1 VRQLY
6 DIAHSAL
13 VASTLFRLKDTR
25 MAETKMPASIP
36 ADTAARIARQAQ
48 KVAPPRAAPTPPSS
62 PAESVFRRLVLYI
75 REFEAQL
82 DLDKEVGGR
91 MVSFGSVVQFHIVD
105 MGYWGPDII
114 TFDGIDEHGNRMKLI
129 QNISQLNVL
138 LVEMPKRE
146 SDAEPRRIGF
156 ELGTRRDDADTKL
169 APVAD
174 GEQKNSSPKEGL
186 AAGSKPA
193 GGG

>member
-1 VRQLY
+1 
-6 DIAHSAL
+6 
-13 VASTLFRLKDTR
+13 

-36 ADTAARIARQAQ
+36 PDTAARIARQAE
-48 KVAPPRAAPTPPSS
+48 KIAAPRAAPTPPSS
-62 PAESVFRRLVLYI
+62 AAESVFRRLVLYI

-82 DLDKEVGGR
+82 DADKEIGGR

-138 LVEMPKRE
+138 LVEMPKRQPE
-146 SDAEPRRIGF
+146 AEPHRIGF
-156 ELGTRRDDADTKL
+156 ELTARRDDGSTKVP
-169 APVAD
+169 PVA
-174 GEQKNSSPKEGL
+174 EAPPQ
-186 AAGSKPA
+186 AGS
-193 GGG
+193 

>member
-1 VRQLY
+1 
-6 DIAHSAL
+6 
-13 VASTLFRLKDTR
+13 
-25 MAETKMPASIP
+25 MAESETPKPES
-36 ADTAARIARQAQ
+36 ADTARRIARQAETL
-48 KVAPPRAAPTPPSS
+48 ARPPGGPAPPSS

-82 DLDKEVGGR
+82 DRDKEIGGR

-114 TFDGIDEHGNRMKLI
+114 TFDGVDDHGNRMKLI

-146 SDAEPRRIGF
+146 PEAEPRRIGF
-156 ELGTRRDDADTKL
+156 ELGTHGKL
-169 APVAD
+169 HP
-174 GEQKNSSPKEGL
+174 EPS
-186 AAGSKPA
+186 
-193 GGG
+193 